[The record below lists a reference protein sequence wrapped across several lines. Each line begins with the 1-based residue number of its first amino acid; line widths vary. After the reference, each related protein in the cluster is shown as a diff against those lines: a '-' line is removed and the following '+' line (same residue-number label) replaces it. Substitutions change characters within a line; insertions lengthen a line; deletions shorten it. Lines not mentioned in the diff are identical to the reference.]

1 MLRRVNELF
10 DMLSV
15 SNPDNALH
23 LHLHLRPPPQA
34 SDLNDVA
41 RAEQKTISETAGNT
55 AL

>member
-23 LHLHLRPPPQA
+23 LWPRPQA

-41 RAEQKTISETAGNT
+41 RAEQKTISATAGDT